1 MTMLSRLIEEIE
13 THIPVPVLNVS
24 GLCGST
30 GYIDFI
36 SADMVESQHKNN
48 FGVVKGTDDYGR
60 LFLSLCLDVKV
71 QYGDNKKI
79 KKIKIVDTIFERYS
93 DLVDNLAFG
102 SCYSSVNLFNDS
114 RIKSIDE
121 LSPDRSR
128 SRSEFQLLSEK
139 IKKLASGLSVTSKEL
154 QTCKLID
161 SPPHLDFTLYFDPI
175 KKVLID
181 TLSNYIIKD
190 LSGLIVS
197 YL

>member
-71 QYGDNKKI
+71 QYGDDKKI

-114 RIKSIDE
+114 RI
-121 LSPDRSR
+121 R